1 MEAIMKKTILIVDD
15 MELNRGVLAL
25 SLNEKYNTLE
35 AENGLVAMNLLLKR
49 ADEISLI
56 LLDILMP
63 VMDGFE
69 FMKQV
74 QDDDRFKKIPV
85 ILVTSETYEDN
96 VLRGIKE
103 GVRDVIAKPFDPYLL
118 CKRVDN
124 LIQLTESRVA
134 AETAPKGEPKH
145 RVTALVVDDK
155 SLNRMIIRAALDE
168 TYDVLEAPHG
178 RDAIFLLENHREEI
192 GVILLDIIMPI
203 MDGIET
209 MKEMKK
215 RNLLGSMPVLAIT
228 AEESSEKIEQI
239 KELGISEV
247 IHKPFN
253 PVIVKNR
260 VDYLVEL
267 SDRKQRQKVR

>member
-1 MEAIMKKTILIVDD
+1 MESTVKKTILIIDD
-15 MELNRGVLAL
+15 MELNRGVLAI
-25 SLNEKYNTLE
+25 SLNEKYNTIE
-35 AENGLVAMNLLLKR
+35 AENGLEAMNILLER
-49 ADEISLI
+49 GNEISLM

-69 FMKQV
+69 FLGQV
-74 QDDDRFKKIPV
+74 QEDERFKNIPV

-96 VLRGIKE
+96 VLRGLKE

-124 LIQLTESRVA
+124 LIQLTEKRE
-134 AETAPKGEPKH
+134 ETVKNKPEN
-145 RVTALVVDDK
+145 RTTALIVDDQC
-155 SLNRMIIRAALDE
+155 LNRMIIRAALDE
-168 TYDVLEAPHG
+168 TYDILEAPHG
-178 RDAIFLLENHREEI
+178 RDALFLLETHKNEI
-192 GVILLDIIMPI
+192 GVVLLDIIMPI

-209 MKEMKK
+209 MKEMRR
-215 RNLLGSMPVLAIT
+215 RNLLGNMPVLAIT
-228 AEESSEKIEQI
+228 AEESSKKIAQI
-239 KELGISEV
+239 QELGISEV

-267 SDRKQRQKVR
+267 SRCNMV